1 MPAQVFRLEDPAK
14 PLKGSR
20 VLAEFNATRQRER
33 QQLAAEREMRQA
45 MQTFRR
51 HNGPA
56 TVRRPVAAFAQDLP
70 QPAFGQISGQRAFAA
85 AATDRVTAG
94 WTTAGTGINA
104 DLEAALGAM
113 RARSRDWC
121 VNTDIGRRYISL
133 VQDNV
138 VGNDVPRLQVRAML
152 SDGKTLDEVANT
164 AVETAWW
171 QWCQRGSCEVTGQL
185 SFADLCRAVIAADAR
200 DGEHLVRRLR
210 SSSLPMGYQLQL
222 LDVDRILLTSAA
234 GQAGRNTVRMGV
246 EIDKLGRKVALHLHS
261 NHPGDSAGLPPQGA
275 VADRLEASQV
285 FHDFLVER
293 PEQLRGYPWTAAVLK
308 SANQLA
314 TYKTYAL
321 VAAKIGAAKMGFY
334 VTDKEAPSGEAP
346 SFEDYKDATGQL
358 VQDVEAGMI
367 EALPPG
373 TTFETFD
380 PDYPHQAFES
390 FVLGHERGI
399 AAGLNVAHHNLS
411 GNMTGVNY
419 SSARI
424 AELAERSH
432 WRGLQRWF
440 IDAFVR
446 PVFNE
451 WLQMALLSGAITLPS
466 GARLPADRF
475 AKFAQAAAFQP
486 RSWAWVDPKND
497 AETAVLM
504 LSNDMRSLR
513 QINDEQSVDLEEVLA
528 DKKRL
533 VERYRADG
541 LPLPAWLA
549 DVQAQSAA
557 AQQPNT
563 DPNTGATA

>member
-1 MPAQVFRLEDPAK
+1 MPAQVFDLQPQGQ
-14 PLKGSR
+14 PIKGSR
-20 VLAEFNATRQRER
+20 VLAEWNATRQRER
-33 QQLAAEREMRQA
+33 AQLAAEREMRQA
-45 MQTFRR
+45 MATFRR
-51 HNGPA
+51 HGGPA
-56 TVRRPVAAFAQDLP
+56 RPH
-70 QPAFGQISGQRAFAA
+70 RAIAA
-85 AATDRVTAG
+85 AAKDLPPPAFAHVSGARAFDAAAQDRVTAG
-94 WTTAGTGINA
+94 WSTQGTGINA

-138 VGNDVPRLQVRAML
+138 VGTEAPRLQVRATMT
-152 SDGKTLDEVANT
+152 DGKTLDEAANT

-171 QWCQRGSCEVTGQL
+171 QWCQRGNCDVTGQL

-210 SSSLPMGYQLQL
+210 DRRLPMGYQLQL

-234 GQAGRNTVRMGV
+234 AQAGRNQVRMGI
-246 EIDKLGRKVALHLHS
+246 EIDALGRKVAVHV
-261 NHPGDSAGLPPQGA
+261 NEAHPGDNVAAPIQGTRA
-275 VADRLEASQV
+275 QRIDAREL
-285 FHDFLVER
+285 FHDFVLER
-293 PEQLRGYPWTAAVLK
+293 PEQLRGYPWTAAVLQA
-308 SANQLA
+308 ANQLA
-314 TYKTYAL
+314 TYKRYAL

-334 VTDKEAPSGEAP
+334 VTDKEAPSGDAP
-346 SFEDYKDATGQL
+346 SFDDYRDATGQL

-373 TTFETFD
+373 TSFESFD
-380 PDYPHQAFES
+380 PDYPHQAFGE

-411 GNMTGVNY
+411 GNMNGVNY

-432 WRGLQRWF
+432 WRAVQRWF
-440 IDAFVR
+440 IDCFVR
-446 PVFNE
+446 PVFQE
-451 WLQMALLSGAITLPS
+451 WLQMAFATGSIVLPS
-466 GARLPADRF
+466 GATLPADRWT
-475 AKFAQAAAFQP
+475 KFAQAATFQP
-486 RSWAWVDPKND
+486 RSWGWVDPKND

-513 QINDEQSVDLEEVLA
+513 QINDEQAVDLEEVLA

-533 VERYRADG
+533 VERYEADG

-549 DVQAQSAA
+549 GAAQQMAQQ
-557 AQQPNT
+557 QQPNT
-563 DPNTGATA
+563 GAPA

>member
-20 VLAEFNATRQRER
+20 VLAEFNAARQKEKA
-33 QQLAAEREMRQA
+33 QLAAEREMRQA
-45 MQTFRR
+45 MATFRR
-51 HNGPA
+51 HSGP
-56 TVRRPVAAFAQDLP
+56 VRRPIAAAVQDQP
-70 QPAFGQISGQRAFAA
+70 QPAFAHISGQRAFAA
-85 AATDRVTAG
+85 AATDRVTSG

-138 VGNDVPRLQVRAML
+138 VGADAPRLQVRATM
-152 SDGKTLDEVANT
+152 SDGRTMDEAANT
-164 AVETAWW
+164 AVENAWW
-171 QWCQRGSCEVTGQL
+171 QWCQRGTCDVTGQL

-210 SSSLPMGYQLQL
+210 DRSLPMGYALQL
-222 LDVDRILLTSAA
+222 LDVDRILTTSAA
-234 GQAGRNTVRMGV
+234 HAAGRNAVRMGV
-246 EIDKLGRKVALHLHS
+246 EVDKLGRKVALHLHA
-261 NHPGDSAGLPPQGA
+261 NHPGDSAALPPQGT
-275 VADRLEASQV
+275 VAERIEAANV
-285 FHDFLVER
+285 FHDFIVER

-314 TYKTYAL
+314 TYKQYAL

-346 SFEDYKDATGQL
+346 SFEDYRDATGAL

-373 TTFETFD
+373 TSFETFD

-424 AELAERSH
+424 AELAERNY

-440 IDAFVR
+440 IQCFVR
-446 PVFNE
+446 PVFVE
-451 WLQMALLSGAITLPS
+451 WLQMALLSRSITLPS
-466 GARLPADRF
+466 GAVLPAERF
-475 AKFAQAAAFQP
+475 QKFAEAAVFQP

-497 AETAVLM
+497 AETAVLA

-513 QINDEQSVDLEEVLA
+513 QINDEQGVDLEEVLA
-528 DKKRL
+528 DKKAL
-533 VERYRADG
+533 IDRYTADN

-549 DVQAQSAA
+549 NVA
-557 AQQPNT
+557 AQAAQ
-563 DPNTGATA
+563 PNTGAPA